1 MISRLD
7 RKVPIQTSNNR
18 QRLWSRLAFLSGYG
32 LQMYGRGWYPAADM
46 HLPSARGSPGSAGF
60 PGDGLVCRKS
70 EGLK

>member
-7 RKVPIQTSNNR
+7 RKVPIQINNNR
-18 QRLWSRLAFLSGYG
+18 QGLWSRLAFLSGCG

-46 HLPSARGSPGSAGF
+46 RPSSARGSPGSAGF
-60 PGDGLVCRKS
+60 PGDGLVCRKN